1 MGTGTGCSVWMLGKG
16 SKGNTKGI
24 ELFKS
29 GPITGGLRILMG
41 LHSTALPG
49 YRGQESKYN

>member
-41 LHSTALPG
+41 LRGTALPD

>member
-1 MGTGTGCSVWMLGKG
+1 MGTGTDCSATVLVRAL
-16 SKGNTKGI
+16 KGNTKGV

-29 GPITGGLRILMG
+29 DPDAGRLRVWMG

-49 YRGQESKYN
+49 YSGQES